1 MKILVIGASGACG
14 RRIAT
19 EAEARG
25 HAVTRASR
33 TRQDGGH
40 LPDTGRET
48 PVAPTWVELDAADA
62 VAVAQAARGH
72 DVILGATRPALGH
85 EGEVPAVTAGLAN
98 GAKQDDVRLV
108 VIGGAG
114 PLRLPGAASRAIDHE
129 EWVPRAYRQAAAAS
143 VEQLRALE
151 STVDVAWTYLAPP
164 ALFQPGERTGT
175 YRTGGTELVIAA
187 DGTSLISM
195 EDFAIAALDEI
206 EAPTT
211 HQGVLSIGS

>member
-14 RRIAT
+14 RRVAT

-25 HAVTRASR
+25 HTVTRASR
-33 TRQDGGH
+33 TRRGGRH
-40 LPDTGRET
+40 LSDTGRET
-48 PVAPTWVELDAADA
+48 LDAPTWVGLDAADA
-62 VAVAQAARGH
+62 PAVAQAARGH
-72 DVILGATRPALGH
+72 DVILGATRPARGH
-85 EGEVPAVTAGLAN
+85 EDEVPAATAGLAT
-98 GAKQDDVRLV
+98 GAKQADVRLI

-114 PLRLPGAASRAIDHE
+114 PLLLPGSTSRAIDHE
-129 EWVPRAYRQAAAAS
+129 QWVPRAYRQAAAAS
-143 VEQLRALE
+143 VEQLQVLE
-151 STVDVAWTYLAPP
+151 AAVDVAWTYLAPP